1 MTVFRFVFKRFFR
14 SFSNVFLLV
23 LLPLAAIF
31 MPMGEWFPMPMGFQH
46 FGLLQLFIASRLASI
61 IMEDRSTRTL
71 VRIAVAP
78 MSHFRYLGENLLA
91 YGLLMV
97 GSSTVVVGLG
107 KLIHGPLVPAPS
119 LLWMTFSMFSFTA
132 IGFSLAWYS
141 FFQQKET
148 AYTILV
154 GVVTLMVM
162 LGGLM
167 WPVEAMP
174 GFFQRFARLLPTYWL
189 GDALRLSASNASFVD
204 FLLPWG
210 MQGLFAVAF
219 LVMGSM
225 RRLRA

>member
-1 MTVFRFVFKRFFR
+1 MRENLTYGLMRRARGPRPNDRDSKVENPEQTMVTALETCP
-14 SFSNVFLLV
+14 LL
-23 LLPLAAIF
+23 
-31 MPMGEWFPMPMGFQH
+31 
-46 FGLLQLFIASRLASI
+46 
-61 IMEDRSTRTL
+61 
-71 VRIAVAP
+71 
-78 MSHFRYLGENLLA
+78 YGENLLA

-97 GSSTVVVGLG
+97 GLSTVVVGLG

-225 RRLRA
+225 RRLRG